1 MCLSVKPAAVGGSPQ
16 QAAKLGADWFD
27 SDRLKPEDLS
37 GRHVF
42 LCTGSNPTETFPLRI
57 AGWRLQGKL
66 KVRSVG
72 FPFYHGIHW
81 HPLAHRPRGGIAWR
95 AVQHSIDYWVVH
107 SEQDV
112 RRYQYDRVFFS
123 FLPHNIPSLGPSA
136 GKPLDVFV
144 GGRQNR
150 DFSVVFRAIK
160 QLSKTA
166 VFHSDLL
173 PKSIVRH
180 SGSDI
185 EIVQD
190 RVSKRSYIESMNR
203 ARIVA
208 IPLETGKPRARGQTD
223 ASLALGLG
231 IPIVATRGAT
241 VDDYVVSGESG
252 FLVDN
257 TKKAWASAIER
268 VLREY
273 QEFAVG
279 ADARRH
285 LVSWARFRDDIYG
298 FLESFVG
305 NGRGEPGSWV

>member
-1 MCLSVKPAAVGGSPQ
+1 MCMSLKPAVVGGPAK
-16 QAAKLGADWFD
+16 QATNLGADWFD
-27 SDRLKPEDLS
+27 SDHLKPEELS

-42 LCTGSNPTETFPLRI
+42 LCPGSDPTETFPSRI

-66 KVRSVG
+66 KVRSIG
-72 FPFYHGIHW
+72 FPLYHGIHW

-95 AVQHSIDYWVVH
+95 EVQHSIDYWVVH

-112 RRYQYDRVFFS
+112 RRYRGDRVFFS
-123 FLPHNIPSLGPSA
+123 LLPHSIPTLGSSA

-150 DFSVVFRAIK
+150 DFLIVFQAIK

-166 VFHSDLL
+166 VFQSDLL
-173 PKSIVRH
+173 PESIVRR
-180 SGSDI
+180 SDDDI

-190 RVSKRSYIESMNR
+190 RVSKRSYIENMSR

-241 VDDYVVSGESG
+241 VDDYVVSGETG
-252 FLVDN
+252 FLVAN
-257 TKKAWASAIER
+257 TKVAWVSAIER
-268 VLREY
+268 VLRDH
-273 QEFAVG
+273 QEFVDG

-285 LVSWARFRDDIYG
+285 LVSWVKFRTEIYA
-298 FLESFVG
+298 FAESFVG
-305 NGRGEPGSWV
+305 PEW